1 MESIIVDSWTMWGLR
16 GANLLCKYWWVT
28 LYMAGT
34 LYPQFCICP
43 IQQSELY
50 STIYAVY
57 LLKIIAFKYKQI
69 VLEAKKR
76 VTWEWESP

>member
-1 MESIIVDSWTMWGLR
+1 
-16 GANLLCKYWWVT
+16 
-28 LYMAGT
+28 MAGT

-57 LLKIIAFKYKQI
+57 LLKRIAFKYKQI
-69 VLEAKKR
+69 VLEAKNLLKAQSFFFLR
-76 VTWEWESP
+76 HSFIDPLEINELFL